1 MSSGCNGYAPIIST
15 FPLCQRVD
23 ITPFG
28 DWTRLLYSSELFV
41 DPSLF
46 PCHHVTNNRLLTSP
60 IPIVMPA
67 LSSFI
72 PYRPGKRAK
81 AAIKAPFSLL
91 HRDSST
97 ASSSASHQPFTPP
110 DVVEPPD
117 VIDINHSHFSLDSDG
132 GDHKD
137 SFEQDVLDSPRSYQ
151 LNLSTSPQV
160 ELDIDLSSNG
170 LSDWL
175 EAFSGDSKKEGQIK
189 KRFTR
194 LNHPVSLDVRLEKLK
209 EGEGET
215 DRGASSSEDMA
226 ASLRTMDV
234 SCKIQIHLFNTGSNY
249 VIILQGRA

>member
-1 MSSGCNGYAPIIST
+1 M
-15 FPLCQRVD
+15 D
-23 ITPFG
+23 ITPFR
-28 DWTRLLYSSELFV
+28 DWTRSSELFV

-46 PCHHVTNNRLLTSP
+46 PCHHVANNRLLTSP

-117 VIDINHSHFSLDSDG
+117 VIDINHSHFSLDSDRE
-132 GDHKD
+132 DHKA

-170 LSDWL
+170 FSDWL
-175 EAFSGDSKKEGQIK
+175 EAFSGGDSKKEAK
-189 KRFTR
+189 MKRRLTR
-194 LNHPVSLDVRLEKLK
+194 LNHPVSLDVRLEGLK

-234 SCKIQIHLFNTGSNY
+234 SCKVQIHTFNTGSY
-249 VIILQGRA
+249 YAIVLQGRA